1 MTRMLLRELL
11 SPPMLIAFAVVLTI
25 PYWVFPLVYF
35 LLRTLLV
42 APSGAFI
49 WLLLVALTGYIVW
62 AYGTWIVQLVRR
74 AKVQKGLRRRA
85 LEGDEAAAQ
94 AHLALRLSGLPTWR
108 HATAFIGIQ
117 VLIAPVVALTLWN
130 GMIESPGI
138 IKDHGH
144 VRRATPREELI
155 MSLKAWQRRGIYRAL
170 GSED

>member
-1 MTRMLLRELL
+1 
-11 SPPMLIAFAVVLTI
+11 MLIAFAVVLTI
-25 PYWVFPLVYF
+25 PYWMFPVVYF

-49 WLLLVALTGYIVW
+49 WVLIFVLTGYIVW
-62 AYGTWIVQLVRR
+62 AWGTWIVQLVRR
-74 AKVQKGLRRRA
+74 VKVQKGLRKRA

-94 AHLALRLSGLPTWR
+94 EHLALRLSGLITWR
-108 HATAFIGIQ
+108 HTTAFIGMQ
-117 VLIAPVVALTLWN
+117 VLIAPAVALTLWH

-155 MSLKAWQRRGIYRAL
+155 VNLKAWQRRGIYRAL